1 MTSWPLPTRRH
12 PDRPIVAV
20 GAAILDAGRVLLIK
34 RGQEPLKGRWSLP
47 GGVVELGETLVDAL
61 VREVA
66 EEAGIEIHVGPVVD
80 VLDIVERD
88 PDGRVQYHFVV
99 VDYLCRPATQAIRC
113 GSDAD
118 EVRWVAATG
127 LDAYDVTEK
136 TASVIRAALALA
148 RD

>member
-1 MTSWPLPTRRH
+1 MTSLPLPTRRH

-20 GAAILDAGRVLLIK
+20 GAAIIDAGRVLLVK

-47 GGVVELGETLVDAL
+47 GGVVELGEVLVDAL

-66 EEAGIEIHVGPVVD
+66 EETGIEIHVGPVVD
-80 VLDIVERD
+80 VLDIVEQD

-99 VDYLCRPATQAIRC
+99 VDYLCRPATHALRC

-118 EVRWVAATG
+118 EVRWVAAAG
-127 LDAYDVTEK
+127 LDAYQLTEK
-136 TASVIRAALALA
+136 TASVIRTALALA
-148 RD
+148 CD

>member
-99 VDYLCRPATQAIRC
+99 VDYLCRPATQALRS

-118 EVRWVAATG
+118 EVRWVEAAS
-127 LDAYDVTEK
+127 LDAYHLTK
-136 TASVIRAALALA
+136 KAASVIRTALALI

>member
-1 MTSWPLPTRRH
+1 MTSLPRPTRRH

-20 GAAILDAGRVLLIK
+20 GAAILDAGRVLLVK

-47 GGVVELGETLVDAL
+47 GGVVELGETLIDAL

-66 EEAGIEIHVGPVVD
+66 EETGLEVHIGPVVD
-80 VLDIVERD
+80 VLDLVERG

-99 VDYLCRPATQAIRC
+99 VDYACRPATQTIRC

-118 EVRWVAATG
+118 EVRWVEAAS
-127 LDAYDVTEK
+127 LDAYQLTEK
-136 TASVIRAALALA
+136 AASVIRAALALT
-148 RD
+148 RG